1 MKPPDHQNV
10 SPASQSVPKNG
21 ASERQH
27 MEAGATEESLMASL
41 VSAAG
46 YILAVSYPVLAL
58 STGVR
63 AIYQLFFKE
72 GVTYYLPSLMSG
84 VAAFSYL
91 VAAIGFAYRRRW
103 SWWLS
108 VAALGFETSM
118 SLVVG
123 IWSYVDPVAVGSTVW
138 RHFGED
144 YGYFPFFQPI
154 IGLIWLFWPA
164 TMRAYGIHRSSDKDA
179 TSKSY
184 DASHAK

>member
-1 MKPPDHQNV
+1 MESTENGRSV
-10 SPASQSVPKNG
+10 SKADAEADCTVKN
-21 ASERQH
+21 AESATQP
-27 MEAGATEESLMASL
+27 MVAKTTEESFMASL

-58 STGVR
+58 STGAR

-72 GVTYYLPSLMSG
+72 DVTYYAPSLMSG
-84 VAAFSYL
+84 VAALSYL

-118 SLVVG
+118 SVIVG
-123 IWSYVDPVAVGSTVW
+123 IWSYVDPATIGSTVW

-154 IGLIWLFWPA
+154 IGLRVAP
-164 TMRAYGIHRSSDKDA
+164 H
-179 TSKSY
+179 
-184 DASHAK
+184 

>member
-1 MKPPDHQNV
+1 MAENKQG
-10 SPASQSVPKNG
+10 G
-21 ASERQH
+21 ADANEPGGDNLT
-27 MEAGATEESLMASL
+27 AGAAPQTTGETTDSFLASL

-63 AIYQLFFKE
+63 ALYQLFFKE
-72 GVTYYLPSLMSG
+72 DIVYYWPAILSG
-84 VAAFSYL
+84 IAALSYL
-91 VAAIGFAYRRRW
+91 VATIGFAYRRRW

-118 SLVVG
+118 TLVVG
-123 IWSYVDPVAVGSTVW
+123 IWSYVDPDLIGGTVW

-164 TMRAYGIHRSSDKDA
+164 TRRAYGIGERDDA
-179 TSKSY
+179 
-184 DASHAK
+184 

>member
-1 MKPPDHQNV
+1 MKDARHTRSDTPMAD
-10 SPASQSVPKNG
+10 SSTDTSESVRTGETP
-21 ASERQH
+21 
-27 MEAGATEESLMASL
+27 ESFYASL

-58 STGVR
+58 STGAR
-63 AIYQLFFKE
+63 AIYQLFFKA
-72 GVTYYLPSLMSG
+72 GVTYHWPAIMSG
-84 VAAFSYL
+84 IAALSYL

-108 VAALGFETSM
+108 VGALGFETTM
-118 SLVVG
+118 TLLVGVM
-123 IWSYVDPVAVGSTVW
+123 SYVEPDMVGRTVW

-164 TMRAYGIHRSSDKDA
+164 TREAYGIGETQLDA
-179 TSKSY
+179 K
-184 DASHAK
+184 KP